1 MRKKKIR
8 ERIKVIKILV
18 IIIFLIQNVY
28 IFCNLINSKI
38 FNNNN
43 LRQKLDNQ
51 KNSIDEN
58 EQQKTETIVE
68 NSEFNT
74 E

>member
-1 MRKKKIR
+1 M
-8 ERIKVIKILV
+8 
-18 IIIFLIQNVY
+18 FY
-28 IFCNLINSKI
+28 IFSNLIVKYLI
-38 FNNNN
+38 IN